1 LKPPPSKNIKQK
13 TLSLVNKDVL
23 RLDNNL
29 TFAKKLESINI
40 TNDKKQFKFD
50 FDTDSDLEQWD
61 FNDNEIMMK
70 NGLLYLTSKQ
80 KRFRFSLKNIHLPAE
95 NIEHI
100 FLRTNISGTD
110 LVSIKFV
117 NEQTKKGSV
126 LLDVPSEGE
135 FYEYKINAAN
145 SLRWWTGKIESLFFE
160 IVNKSN
166 DPTQM
171 VIDYIYFQTSQE
183 LYSQKIGVDL
193 CKFEDHMRRAIYVH
207 NPSKI
212 EFEIYI
218 PPDRNWEMS
227 FGVAKYHSI
236 EPVNFNISIEGKGFE
251 DIIFNEIL
259 QENKKWLDKKVELSG
274 YSGQKIKLVFSTHSK
289 EKGSLAFWS
298 NPIIY
303 AAKGK
308 RPNILLY
315 VIDALRPD
323 HLGIYG
329 YKRKTSPHIDALAQ
343 KSSFF
348 INAFSQ
354 ADWTRPSVAS
364 IFTST
369 YPSTHRINHAWNLLP
384 DVLKISSMLLLL
396 LI

>member
-1 LKPPPSKNIKQK
+1 MLIFLFYLFKVSPFKNIKQER
-13 TLSLVNKDVL
+13 LSLVNKDVL

-29 TFAKKLESINI
+29 TFAKKVESFNI

-61 FNDNEIMMK
+61 FDDNEIMIK
-70 NGLLYLTSKQ
+70 NGLLYLTSKK
-80 KRFRFSLKNIHLPAE
+80 KRFRVSLKKIDLPAE

-100 FLRTNISGTD
+100 LLRTNISGTD
-110 LVSIKFV
+110 LVSIRYV
-117 NEQTKKGSV
+117 NEQGKRGSV
-126 LLDVPSEGE
+126 VLDVPSEGE

-145 SLRWWTGKIESLFFE
+145 SLRWWTGKIESLFFD
-160 IVNKSN
+160 IVNRSN
-166 DPTQM
+166 VPTQM
-171 VIDYIYFQTSQE
+171 VLDYIYFQTSQE

-193 CKFEDHMRRAIYVH
+193 CKLEDHMRKAIYVH

-227 FGVAKYHSI
+227 FGVAKYHSE
-236 EPVNFNISIEGKGFE
+236 EPVNFNISIQGKGFE
-251 DIIFNEIL
+251 DMIFNEIL
-259 QENKKWLDKKVELSG
+259 HENKKWLDKKVELSG
-274 YSGQKIKLVFSTHSK
+274 YSGQKIKLIFSTHSK

-329 YKRKTSPHIDALAQ
+329 YKRNTSPHIDALAQ

-348 INAFSQ
+348 INAFS
-354 ADWTRPSVAS
+354 
-364 IFTST
+364 
-369 YPSTHRINHAWNLLP
+369 
-384 DVLKISSMLLLL
+384 
-396 LI
+396 